1 MCLLYLM
8 AKQGAITMYAGRTEG
23 VNFAPYAHFKVG
35 SATGIVSY
43 NCKWW
48 GLDLPQKQSQ
58 HFNSNWEE
66 NIKWSNPA
74 PT

>member
-8 AKQGAITMYAGRTEG
+8 AEQGAITMYAGRTEG

-43 NCKWW
+43 NYKWW
-48 GLDLPQKQSQ
+48 GLDLPQ
-58 HFNSNWEE
+58 
-66 NIKWSNPA
+66 
-74 PT
+74 